1 MLVNNGI
8 NFWQWIPC
16 TENTRLVTQENARET
31 REKVKLLLQLAD
43 TLVEKVNI
51 FYQKSGIFLIKKTY

>member
-16 TENTRLVTQENARET
+16 IENALLVTQENARET

-51 FYQKSGIFLIKKTY
+51 FFLSNKRNFSE